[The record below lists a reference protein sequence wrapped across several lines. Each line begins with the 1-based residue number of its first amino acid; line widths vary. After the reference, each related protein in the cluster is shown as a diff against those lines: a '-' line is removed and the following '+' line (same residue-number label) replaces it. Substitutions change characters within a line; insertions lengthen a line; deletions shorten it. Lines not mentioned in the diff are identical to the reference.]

1 MELEDLKSL
10 AAANP
15 EGPAALR
22 LKWLRARAIGASPS
36 RLIELIQECRDRNFV
51 IPEIDMYVEE
61 SLARYQER
69 LERARKTLLPN
80 ATCAHLHAELGR
92 RSPRH
97 S

>member
-15 EGPAALR
+15 DGPAALR

-36 RLIELIQECRDRNFV
+36 RLIELIQECRDRNYV

-61 SLARYQER
+61 SLARYQ
-69 LERARKTLLPN
+69 ERARKTLLPN